1 MGVLAQETSTTS
13 LFLGGPSISGQ
24 EYAGS
29 VVTAGPSETVYA
41 LVCTGSACY
50 NASTITVS
58 PPTNPDDVLVY
69 VSLGRVQTTLSHG
82 NTVPGIEMSNS
93 SSVAQA
99 TFDRN
104 THVTNRTTYQPKSQ
118 QTYTVGP
125 STFALDFVTTTLGVE
140 ASASETCK
148 ITGTEAAVCTFTMNV
163 NIPDVTALSIES
175 FVTLS
180 GTLFNS
186 FPVQLTAGLEKL
198 ASATAPASA
207 TGSASGSTSSSSS
220 TRTASGS
227 AVSSST
233 AASASAASAS
243 DSGSGASSIMSN
255 GRSGDVLALVMFT
268 AVVVS
273 VGALMIL

>member
-1 MGVLAQETSTTS
+1 MRSSLALLLAACAMGVLAQETSTTS

-50 NASTITVS
+50 NASTIT
-58 PPTNPDDVLVY
+58 
-69 VSLGRVQTTLSHG
+69 
-82 NTVPGIEMSNS
+82 
-93 SSVAQA
+93 
-99 TFDRN
+99 
-104 THVTNRTTYQPKSQ
+104 

-148 ITGTEAAVCTFTMNV
+148 ITGTEAAVCTFTVNV

-175 FVTLS
+175 FATLT

-198 ASATAPASA
+198 ASATASASA

-227 AVSSST
+227 ALSSSA
-233 AASASAASAS
+233 AASAGAASAS

-255 GRSGDVLALVMFT
+255 GRGGDVLALVMFS

-273 VGALMIL
+273 VGALMVL